1 VRRARPAA
9 ARRTGSCSRAILRH
23 ATRRAD
29 PSHQTDEMLR
39 QIRADAREALHEVV
53 DYRELLYSMTWR
65 DVLLRYKQTA
75 MGFGWAVLMP
85 VANMLIFTVIFTRVA
100 HLDTGVPYPIYAF
113 AGLLP
118 WNLFAS
124 SLRFSVSSLTSNTD
138 LVTKIYFPREV
149 FPFSAVAVC
158 FVDFLIGSLVM
169 VGLMI
174 YYHVAP
180 GWGLL
185 FLPVVLLVLLMFT
198 AAMAL
203 LLAMGNLFFRDVKYL
218 IEIVITVWMFATSV
232 VYPVDRVGGT
242 LGMILQLN
250 PMTPIIDGF
259 RAVVL
264 RGELPAAGP
273 FTLATLTS
281 AVLLAVAWLTFHR
294 AEFRFAENI

>member
-1 VRRARPAA
+1 
-9 ARRTGSCSRAILRH
+9 
-23 ATRRAD
+23 
-29 PSHQTDEMLR
+29 
-39 QIRADAREALHEVV
+39 
-53 DYRELLYSMTWR
+53 
-65 DVLLRYKQTA
+65 
-75 MGFGWAVLMP
+75 
-85 VANMLIFTVIFTRVA
+85 
-100 HLDTGVPYPIYAF
+100 
-113 AGLLP
+113 
-118 WNLFAS
+118 
-124 SLRFSVSSLTSNTD
+124 
-138 LVTKIYFPREV
+138 
-149 FPFSAVAVC
+149 
-158 FVDFLIGSLVM
+158 
-169 VGLMI
+169 
-174 YYHVAP
+174 
-180 GWGLL
+180 
-185 FLPVVLLVLLMFT
+185 MFT